1 MVFQYGDVILAH
13 GDNLYSDAIQGF
25 TGSFFTH
32 AAMCVE
38 EGKIIE
44 MLYDGFHYKDNSFI
58 GGNRAFMVIRHKCL
72 YLSPQPAVQNV
83 LIRMKKCVAILQQN
97 PPKYDYFEIARQAVK
112 LLKKKGQHLFRDG
125 EDYYSLSELMEAGR
139 RLICSAL
146 IDSVYEKAGI
156 DLFPGREP
164 FSTTPA
170 DIAALAAG
178 ANPTFFV
185 ITRYL
190 PRS

>member
-1 MVFQYGDVILAH
+1 MAFQYGDVILAH

-38 EGKIIE
+38 EGKVIE
-44 MLYDGFHYKDNSFI
+44 MLFDGFHYKDNSYI
-58 GGNRAFMVIRHKCL
+58 GGHRACMVIRHKYL
-72 YLSPQPAVQNV
+72 YLSPRPVVQNV
-83 LIRMKKCVAILQQN
+83 LIRMKKYVAMLQQN

-112 LLKKKGQHLFRDG
+112 LLKKKGQHFLRDG

-139 RLICSAL
+139 KLICSAL

-156 DLFPGREP
+156 DLFPNREP

-170 DIAALAAG
+170 DIAALTVG
-178 ANPTFFV
+178 ANPTFLV
-185 ITRYL
+185 ITRYM